1 MMMKDVPAVAGFV
14 ALIFGVALT
23 LCYLAFG
30 CTPAAGPAEA
40 GAGYAAQQLACVDE
54 YRDRHNIDA
63 CRAKV
68 RAAWG
73 IDAGPEGGW

>member
-1 MMMKDVPAVAGFV
+1 MKRTPDLLATIALLTGLALAVAR
-14 ALIFGVALT
+14 LT
-23 LCYLAFG
+23 LG

-40 GAGYAAQQLACVDE
+40 GAGFAAQQLACVDTFA
-54 YRDRHNIDA
+54 DRHNIDA